1 MFKKL
6 ANEKISKGDDET
18 HKTLKFQIW
27 ELIFKI
33 IFKSFKI
40 C

>member
-18 HKTLKFQIW
+18 HKTHKFQI
-27 ELIFKI
+27 
-33 IFKSFKI
+33 
-40 C
+40 